1 MPGKDRKLILA
12 STSPRRQELLVQLGI
27 DFDVIAVA
35 TEEMPRPGE
44 SPVAY
49 VRRAAAQK
57 SAHGQALAPPGSA
70 ILAADTEVVLDGE
83 IFGKPESLDHARR
96 MLRRLSGRTHEV
108 LSAVSLR
115 HGAWHREML
124 SVSRV
129 TFREISPLEIEA
141 YWHSGEPCDKAGGYA
156 IQGKGALFVRHL
168 SGSFSGVMGLPLYE
182 TGLLLGELGIEAS
195 VLLRGGGFGP

>member
-1 MPGKDRKLILA
+1 MSGKDRLLVLA
-12 STSPRRQELLVQLGI
+12 STSPRRRELLGQLGI
-27 DFDVIAVA
+27 DFDVIAIAV
-35 TEEMPRPGE
+35 EETPRPGE

-49 VRRAAAQK
+49 VQRVAAEK
-57 SAHGQALAPPGSA
+57 SARGQALAPPGLA

-83 IFGKPESLDHARR
+83 IFGKPESLEHARG
-96 MLRRLSGRTHEV
+96 MLQRLSGRTHEV

-115 HGAWHREML
+115 HGGWHRERL

-129 TFREISPLEIEA
+129 TFREISPREIDA
-141 YWHSGEPCDKAGGYA
+141 YWQSGEPFDKAGGYA
-156 IQGKGALFVRHL
+156 IQGRGALFVRHL

>member
-1 MPGKDRKLILA
+1 MDRKLILA
-12 STSPRRQELLVQLGI
+12 STSPRRRELLNQLGI
-27 DFDVIAVA
+27 EFDVIAVA
-35 TEEMPRPGE
+35 TEETPRPGE
-44 SPVAY
+44 SPEAY
-49 VRRAAAQK
+49 VQRIAAQK
-57 SAHGQALAPPGSA
+57 SACGQALAPPGSA

-83 IFGKPESLDHARR
+83 IFGKPESLDHAWR
-96 MLRRLSGRTHEV
+96 MLQRLSGRTHEV

-115 HGAWHREML
+115 HWGWHREIL

-129 TFREISPLEIEA
+129 TFREVSLQEIEA

-182 TGLLLGELGIEAS
+182 TGLLLGELGIEVS
-195 VLLRGGGFGP
+195 ELLRGADSVRER